1 MHGPT
6 HFKANLLTHVVVDLS
21 LGMDKM
27 RKSTFILLFCS
38 FPRGTSLVSKVVLLS
53 EYRHVCQRLKI
64 QPVTSDMSYYNLKQ
78 TAKEYH
84 QKKRAMIAYL
94 EQKKFGYWSHE
105 KKHLEQ
111 FRWQSTIPPIQR
123 NITM

>member
-1 MHGPT
+1 MKIIYY
-6 HFKANLLTHVVVDLS
+6 FLFLS
-21 LGMDKM
+21 
-27 RKSTFILLFCS
+27 
-38 FPRGTSLVSKVVLLS
+38 GTSLISKVVLLS

-64 QPVTSDMSYYNLKQ
+64 PPVTSDTSYYNLKQ

-84 QKKRAMIAYL
+84 QKKRAMIHYL
-94 EQKKFGYWSHE
+94 EQKKFGYWSNE